1 MNQPSAM
8 NKSTTLE
15 TIYSWRIDFEPAK
28 KLKKHIKN
36 TISIQTHGSMY
47 GMYGI
52 FTYINHTNQQKSR

>member
-15 TIYSWRIDFEPAK
+15 TIYSWKIDFEPAK

-36 TISIQTHGSMY
+36 TISIQTHGIHVWY
-47 GMYGI
+47 AW
-52 FTYINHTNQQKSR
+52 YIYLH